1 MRREPFR
8 VIERIGIG
16 NIARSRATTVH
27 KRGAQWRLR
36 PRWNRL
42 VLSWRGWGERRGLN
56 PSPQS

>member
-42 VLSWRGWGERRGLN
+42 VLSWRGWGERRGL
-56 PSPQS
+56 